1 MMQIAR
7 SRERILPRPIEEEMR
22 ESFLDYSMSV
32 IVQRA
37 LPDVRDGLKP
47 VHRRILFAMH
57 ELGLAPDRSYKKSA
71 TVVGDVLGKYH
82 PHGDSAVYDALVRMV
97 QDFSLR
103 YPLVDG
109 QGNFGSID
117 GDPAAAYRYTEARL
131 SRVAADLLT
140 DIARDTVDWTP
151 NFDDRLK
158 EPVVVPSRLPN
169 LLMNGS
175 AGIAVGMSTNVPPH
189 NLGELVAA
197 IRKLADDEEPTLDE
211 LMEIIP
217 GPDFPTGG
225 FIVGRK
231 GIREMYRTG
240 RGRIVMRARV
250 VREKIRGGRE
260 QLVIAELPYATSKA
274 KIIAQITGLSR
285 KGALSEV
292 SNLRDESDRDGVRL
306 VIELKRG
313 ADAGAVLKRLFRRTS
328 LQATFGAILLA
339 LDRGEPREFT
349 LKEMLERFRDH
360 RVEVIRRRSQHDLT
374 KAADRAHVVE
384 GLLHALDFIDEVIAI
399 IRSSKDRAQAAE
411 RLRGELDL
419 TERQAGAILDMQLAR
434 LTSLER
440 QKLEDELVGLRKTI
454 RQLRDILSSEY
465 RQLQVMLE
473 ELEEGVREFGDARRT
488 TILGREA
495 ASKQAVEAAVADE
508 DAVVTVSHQGFVKRM
523 PVHLYRR
530 RLASGK
536 LLAGMERYP
545 DDYLERLF
553 VARTQGWILAF
564 TEGGHVH
571 FLSVADVPE
580 SGLASRG
587 QSLYALTEGS
597 RADPFTA
604 LLQVD
609 SLTAEGHVVFV
620 TARGTVKRTRLSEFS
635 NPRPAGL
642 AASRVRPGDRI
653 VTVMLSEGGTDVM
666 LATRDGRAIR
676 FAERQVPVRG
686 RVAFGVKGIG
696 LRGDD
701 LVVSALLIRRE
712 GTVLAVSDQG
722 WGRRTDVN
730 DYPRRK
736 RGGLGV
742 VMRAPGDGEGSLIGA
757 IEVLDQDAVMLVT
770 AAGRITQVVAGD
782 VPVTGK
788 GARGTRLAEVEVG
801 DRVVRVTRTQGGS
814 PGGGGSPGSASSGG
828 KVPAGRTGDAAA
840 GGRASAG
847 AGAGTAAGS
856 ASAGGQAATV
866 LPVRRGGAEAGK
878 GDGRGLPPQFDL
890 LSGDIGG

>member
-1 MMQIAR
+1 MMQMAR

-57 ELGLAPDRSYKKSA
+57 ELGLAPDRGYKKSA

-140 DIARDTVDWTP
+140 DIARDTVDWAP
-151 NFDDRLK
+151 NFDDRLQ

-197 IRKLADDEEPTLDE
+197 IRMLADDDEPTLDE
-211 LMEIIP
+211 LMKVVP

-260 QLVIAELPYATSKA
+260 QLVITELPYATSKS
-274 KIIAQITGLSR
+274 KIIAQIAGLSR
-285 KGALSEV
+285 KGALPEV

-313 ADAGAVLKRLFRRTS
+313 AASGQVLKRLLRRTN
-328 LQATFGAILLA
+328 LQSTFGAILLA
-339 LDRGEPREFT
+339 LDNGEPREFS

-360 RVEVIRRRSQHDLT
+360 RVEVIRRRSQHEL
-374 KAADRAHVVE
+374 ARAEDRAHVIE
-384 GLLHALDFIDEVIAI
+384 GMLRALDFIDEVIAI
-399 IRSSKDRAQAAE
+399 IRSSADRAQAAE
-411 RLRGELDL
+411 RLQGELDL
-419 TERQAGAILDMQLAR
+419 SERQAGAILDMQLAR

-440 QKLEDELVGLRKTI
+440 QKLEDELAGLRKTI
-454 RQLRDILSSEY
+454 RRLQRILSSEY

-495 ASKQAVEAAVADE
+495 ASKETVVAAEADE

-536 LLAGMERYP
+536 LLAGMARYP

-571 FLSVADVPE
+571 FLSVADAPE

-587 QSLYALTEGS
+587 QSLYSLTEGS

-609 SLTAEGHVVFV
+609 SLTAEGQVVFV
-620 TARGTVKRTRLSEFS
+620 TGRGTVKRTRLSEFS

-653 VTVMLSEGGTDVM
+653 VAVMLSEGGADVM
-666 LATRDGRAIR
+666 LATRHGRAIR
-676 FAERQVPVRG
+676 FAEGQVPVMG
-686 RVAFGVKGIG
+686 RAAFGVKGIG
-696 LRGDD
+696 LRDDD

-730 DYPRRK
+730 DYPLQK

-742 VMRAPGDGEGSLIGA
+742 LMTPPGGGEGRLTGA

-788 GARGTRLAEVEVG
+788 AARGTRLAQVEVG
-801 DRVVRVTRTQGGS
+801 DRVVRVTRTQGG
-814 PGGGGSPGSASSGG
+814 GGAAGGGSQEKTAREETAPLF
-828 KVPAGRTGDAAA
+828 AG
-840 GGRASAG
+840 
-847 AGAGTAAGS
+847 
-856 ASAGGQAATV
+856 
-866 LPVRRGGAEAGK
+866 
-878 GDGRGLPPQFDL
+878 
-890 LSGDIGG
+890 

>member
-151 NFDDRLK
+151 NFDDRLR

-189 NLGELVAA
+189 NLGEVVAA
-197 IRKLADDEEPTLDE
+197 IRKLAEDVEPTLDE
-211 LMEIIP
+211 LMEVVP

-260 QLVIAELPYATSKA
+260 QLVITELPYATSKA
-274 KIIAQITGLSR
+274 KIIAQIAGLSR
-285 KGALSEV
+285 KGAFAEV

-313 ADAGAVLKRLFRRTS
+313 ADSGGVLKRLLRRTN
-328 LQATFGAILLA
+328 LQSTFGAILLA
-339 LDRGEPREFT
+339 LDGGEPREFT

-360 RVEVIRRRSQHDLT
+360 RLEVIRRRSQHELG
-374 KAADRAHVVE
+374 KAEDRAHVVE
-384 GLLHALDFIDEVIAI
+384 GLLRALDCIDEVIAI
-399 IRSSKDRAQAAE
+399 IRSSADRAQAAG

-440 QKLEDELVGLRKTI
+440 
-454 RQLRDILSSEY
+454 
-465 RQLQVMLE
+465 
-473 ELEEGVREFGDARRT
+473 
-488 TILGREA
+488 
-495 ASKQAVEAAVADE
+495 
-508 DAVVTVSHQGFVKRM
+508 
-523 PVHLYRR
+523 
-530 RLASGK
+530 
-536 LLAGMERYP
+536 
-545 DDYLERLF
+545 
-553 VARTQGWILAF
+553 
-564 TEGGHVH
+564 
-571 FLSVADVPE
+571 PE
-580 SGLASRG
+580 
-587 QSLYALTEGS
+587 
-597 RADPFTA
+597 
-604 LLQVD
+604 
-609 SLTAEGHVVFV
+609 
-620 TARGTVKRTRLSEFS
+620 ARG
-635 NPRPAGL
+635 
-642 AASRVRPGDRI
+642 
-653 VTVMLSEGGTDVM
+653 
-666 LATRDGRAIR
+666 
-676 FAERQVPVRG
+676 
-686 RVAFGVKGIG
+686 
-696 LRGDD
+696 
-701 LVVSALLIRRE
+701 
-712 GTVLAVSDQG
+712 
-722 WGRRTDVN
+722 
-730 DYPRRK
+730 
-736 RGGLGV
+736 
-742 VMRAPGDGEGSLIGA
+742 
-757 IEVLDQDAVMLVT
+757 
-770 AAGRITQVVAGD
+770 
-782 VPVTGK
+782 
-788 GARGTRLAEVEVG
+788 
-801 DRVVRVTRTQGGS
+801 
-814 PGGGGSPGSASSGG
+814 
-828 KVPAGRTGDAAA
+828 
-840 GGRASAG
+840 
-847 AGAGTAAGS
+847 
-856 ASAGGQAATV
+856 
-866 LPVRRGGAEAGK
+866 
-878 GDGRGLPPQFDL
+878 
-890 LSGDIGG
+890 

>member
-1 MMQIAR
+1 MMQMAR

-57 ELGLAPDRSYKKSA
+57 ELGLAPDRGYKKSA

-140 DIARDTVDWTP
+140 DIARDTVDWAP
-151 NFDDRLK
+151 NFDDRLQ

-197 IRKLADDEEPTLDE
+197 IRMLADDDEPTLDE
-211 LMEIIP
+211 LMEVIP

-260 QLVIAELPYATSKA
+260 QLVITELPYATSKS
-274 KIIAQITGLSR
+274 KIIAQIAGLSR
-285 KGALSEV
+285 KGSLSEV

-313 ADAGAVLKRLFRRTS
+313 ADSGQVLKRLLRRTN
-328 LQATFGAILLA
+328 LQSTFGAILLA
-339 LDRGEPREFT
+339 LDRGEPREFS

-360 RVEVIRRRSQHDLT
+360 RVEVIRRRSQHELDR
-374 KAADRAHVVE
+374 AEDRAHVIE
-384 GLLHALDFIDEVIAI
+384 GMLRALDFIDEVIAI
-399 IRSSKDRAQAAE
+399 IRSSEDRAQAAE
-411 RLRGELDL
+411 RLQDELDL
-419 TERQAGAILDMQLAR
+419 SERQAGAILDMQLAR

-440 QKLEDELVGLRKTI
+440 QKLEDELAGLRKTI
-454 RQLRDILSSEY
+454 RRLQRILSSEY

-488 TILGREA
+488 TILDREA
-495 ASKQAVEAAVADE
+495 ASKETVVAAVADE

-564 TEGGHVH
+564 TEGGRVH
-571 FLSVADVPE
+571 FLSVTKVPE

-587 QSLYALTEGS
+587 QSLYSLTEGS

-609 SLTAEGHVVFV
+609 SLTADGQVVFV
-620 TARGTVKRTRLSEFS
+620 TGRGTVKRTRLSEFS
-635 NPRPAGL
+635 NPRAAGL

-653 VTVMLSEGGTDVM
+653 VAVMLSEGGADVM
-666 LATRDGRAIR
+666 LATRRGRAIR
-676 FAERQVPVRG
+676 FTEGQVPVMG
-686 RVAFGVKGIG
+686 RAAFGVRGIR

-722 WGRRTDVN
+722 WGRRTNVN
-730 DYPRRK
+730 DYPLRK

-742 VMRAPGDGEGSLIGA
+742 LMTPPGGGAGRLIGA

-782 VPVTGK
+782 VPVTRK
-788 GARGTRLAEVEVG
+788 TTRGTRLARVEVG
-801 DRVVRVTRTQGGS
+801 DRVVRVTRTQGGGGS
-814 PGGGGSPGSASSGG
+814 GGGGSQAKTAREETAPLF
-828 KVPAGRTGDAAA
+828 AG
-840 GGRASAG
+840 
-847 AGAGTAAGS
+847 
-856 ASAGGQAATV
+856 
-866 LPVRRGGAEAGK
+866 
-878 GDGRGLPPQFDL
+878 
-890 LSGDIGG
+890 

>member
-1 MMQIAR
+1 MMQMAR

-57 ELGLAPDRSYKKSA
+57 ELGLAPDRGYKKSA

-131 SRVAADLLT
+131 SRVAGDLLT
-140 DIARDTVDWTP
+140 DIARDTVDWAP
-151 NFDDRLK
+151 NFDDRLQ

-197 IRKLADDEEPTLDE
+197 IRMLADDDEPTLDE
-211 LMEIIP
+211 LMEVIP

-260 QLVIAELPYATSKA
+260 QLVITELPYATSKS
-274 KIIAQITGLSR
+274 KIIAQIAGLSR
-285 KGALSEV
+285 KGSLTEV

-313 ADAGAVLKRLFRRTS
+313 ADSGQVLKRLLRRTN
-328 LQATFGAILLA
+328 LQSTFGAILLA
-339 LDRGEPREFT
+339 LDRGEPREFS

-360 RVEVIRRRSQHDLT
+360 RVEVIRRRSQHELDR
-374 KAADRAHVVE
+374 AEDRAHVIE
-384 GLLHALDFIDEVIAI
+384 GMLRALDFIDEVIAI
-399 IRSSKDRAQAAE
+399 IRSSEDRAQAAE
-411 RLRGELDL
+411 RLQDELDL
-419 TERQAGAILDMQLAR
+419 SERQAGAILDMQLAR

-440 QKLEDELVGLRKTI
+440 QKLEDELAGLRKTI
-454 RQLRDILSSEY
+454 RRLQRILSSEY

-488 TILGREA
+488 TILDREA
-495 ASKQAVEAAVADE
+495 ASKETVVAAVADE
-508 DAVVTVSHQGFVKRM
+508 DAVVTVSHRGFVKRM

-564 TEGGHVH
+564 TEGGRVH
-571 FLSVADVPE
+571 FLSVTKVPE

-587 QSLYALTEGS
+587 QSLYSLTEGS

-609 SLTAEGHVVFV
+609 SLTADGQVVFV
-620 TARGTVKRTRLSEFS
+620 TGRGTVKRTRLSEFS
-635 NPRPAGL
+635 NPRAAGL

-653 VTVMLSEGGTDVM
+653 VAVMLSEGGADVM
-666 LATRDGRAIR
+666 LATRQGRAIR
-676 FAERQVPVRG
+676 FTEGQVPVMG
-686 RVAFGVKGIG
+686 RAAFGVRGIR

-722 WGRRTDVN
+722 WGRRTNVN
-730 DYPRRK
+730 DYPLRK

-742 VMRAPGDGEGSLIGA
+742 LMTPPGGGAGRLIGA

-782 VPVTGK
+782 VPVTRK
-788 GARGTRLAEVEVG
+788 TTRGTRLARVEVG
-801 DRVVRVTRTQGGS
+801 DRVVRVTRTQGG
-814 PGGGGSPGSASSGG
+814 GGSG
-828 KVPAGRTGDAAA
+828 
-840 GGRASAG
+840 
-847 AGAGTAAGS
+847 AAGS
-856 ASAGGQAATV
+856 PEKTAREETAPLFAG
-866 LPVRRGGAEAGK
+866 
-878 GDGRGLPPQFDL
+878 
-890 LSGDIGG
+890 

>member
-7 SRERILPRPIEEEMR
+7 SRERILPRPIEQEMR

-197 IRKLADDEEPTLDE
+197 IRKLADDDEPTLDE
-211 LMEIIP
+211 LMEVIP

-274 KIIAQITGLSR
+274 KIIAQIAGLSR
-285 KGALSEV
+285 KGSLSEV
-292 SNLRDESDRDGVRL
+292 SNLRDESDRDGIRL

-313 ADAGAVLKRLFRRTS
+313 ADAGTVLKRLFRRTS
-328 LQATFGAILLA
+328 LQSTFGAILLA
-339 LDRGEPREFT
+339 LDGGEPREFT

-360 RVEVIRRRSQHDLT
+360 RVEVIRRRSQHELA
-374 KAADRAHVVE
+374 KAEDRAHVVE
-384 GLLHALDFIDEVIAI
+384 GMLRALDFIDEVIAI
-399 IRSSKDRAQAAE
+399 IRSSEDRAQAAE
-411 RLRGELDL
+411 RLQGELDL

-440 QKLEDELVGLRKTI
+440 RKLEDELVGLRKTI
-454 RQLRDILSSEY
+454 RRLRHILSSEY

-488 TILGREA
+488 TILDRKT
-495 ASKQAVEAAVADE
+495 ASKETVEAVEADE
-508 DAVVTVSHQGFVKRM
+508 DVVVTVSHQGFVKRM

-536 LLAGMERYP
+536 LLAGMARYP

-571 FLSVADVPE
+571 FLSVVDVPE

-587 QSLYALTEGS
+587 QSLYSLTAGS

-609 SLTAEGHVVFV
+609 TMTGEGQVVFV
-620 TARGTVKRTRLSEFS
+620 TERGTVKRTRLSEFS

-653 VTVMLSEGGTDVM
+653 VTVMLSEGGADVM
-666 LATRDGRAIR
+666 LATRHGRAIR
-676 FAERQVPVRG
+676 FAEGQVPVVG
-686 RVAFGVKGIG
+686 RTAFGVKGIR

-730 DYPRRK
+730 GYPRQR

-742 VMRAPGDGEGSLIGA
+742 VMRAPGDREGSLIGA

-788 GARGTRLAEVEVG
+788 AARGTRLAEVEVG
-801 DRVVRVTRTQGGS
+801 DRVVRVTRTQGGGGS
-814 PGGGGSPGSASSGG
+814 GGGGSPEKTAREETA
-828 KVPAGRTGDAAA
+828 PLFAG
-840 GGRASAG
+840 
-847 AGAGTAAGS
+847 
-856 ASAGGQAATV
+856 
-866 LPVRRGGAEAGK
+866 
-878 GDGRGLPPQFDL
+878 
-890 LSGDIGG
+890 